1 MALPVVETPTYELTL
16 PSQDVKVKYRPFLV
30 KEEKV
35 LMMSQEA
42 GEKSDITKT
51 VVDVL
56 GACTFNTIDLKQLPI
71 FDLEYLFLNVRAKSI
86 SEIAK
91 FRVICPDD
99 METKVDVE
107 VDLTKVEVQVDD
119 NHTNDI
125 MIDEDRK
132 LGVVFKYP
140 NVETLGEI
148 NLKTKMKT
156 EDVFNLIVASIDHIY
171 EDGKIYPAKDT
182 TKDEIMKFVESLQS
196 DQFKKMQSFFDTA
209 PVLKHEVEVENPKT
223 KVKNKMT
230 FKGLNDFFSSA
241 SPTTH

>member
-156 EDVFNLIVASIDHIY
+156 EDVFNLIVASI
-171 EDGKIYPAKDT
+171 
-182 TKDEIMKFVESLQS
+182 
-196 DQFKKMQSFFDTA
+196 
-209 PVLKHEVEVENPKT
+209 
-223 KVKNKMT
+223 
-230 FKGLNDFFSSA
+230 
-241 SPTTH
+241 